1 MELAG
6 SAYWRKPD
14 PRHVQ
19 ECIEELGLVGGK
31 ARSTSGT
38 TDTLKNLA
46 DAEDSL
52 SEVESKSFQ
61 RLAGKMLYHSLHDPT
76 IQFDMAMLISGMCQP
91 TVGAMARLMTAW
103 RSHGGSSL
111 TKHQEKVALL
121 VVADHASDETTRKRI
136 SCYHIYLELGLIET
150 QSARQATVA
159 LSSGELEFYAQNMGC
174 AAVVLVIN
182 VDGQTRDPL
191 GLLACQRSDEEIWS
205 GADQTH
211 GYATLLVTRKLEKG
225 LVRAECDRH
234 ENDQMRTSAR
244 ST

>member
-19 ECIEELGLVGGK
+19 ECIEQLGSVGGK
-31 ARSTSGT
+31 APSTPGT

-61 RLAGKMLYHSLHDPT
+61 RLAGKMLYHSLDDPT
-76 IQFDMAMLISGMCQP
+76 IQFDKAMLISGVCQP

-111 TKHQEKVALL
+111 KNP
-121 VVADHASDETTRKRI
+121 RKRWQ
-136 SCYHIYLELGLIET
+136 CWWLRTTPQMRRHACACRAATYLEHWVVRDSL
-150 QSARQATVA
+150 R
-159 LSSGELEFYAQNMGC
+159 SSSNGC
-174 AAVVLVIN
+174 FVIGRVRVL
-182 VDGQTRDPL
+182 
-191 GLLACQRSDEEIWS
+191 RSK
-205 GADQTH
+205 H
-211 GYATLLVTRKLEKG
+211 G
-225 LVRAECDRH
+225 
-234 ENDQMRTSAR
+234 MRCCSVGDKR
-244 ST
+244 